1 MLRLP
6 AAEKSTS
13 VHSDGVGFG
22 ISAPFSQALC
32 VCCLGLFC
40 SDSGLATPF
49 FRGVTS
55 SAVGPAPGT
64 LFRLCPVGCAV
75 GLCAGPLQVPDWP
88 PGNDIPERFLP
99 RAAPEDE

>member
-1 MLRLP
+1 MLRLL

-13 VHSDGVGFG
+13 VHLDGVGFG
-22 ISAPFSQALC
+22 ISALFSQALC

-40 SDSGLATPF
+40 SDSCLVMPF
-49 FRGVTS
+49 YLGVTS

-75 GLCAGPLQVPDWP
+75 GLCAGPLQGPDWP
-88 PGNDIPERFLP
+88 PANDIPERFLH